1 MLTIKDL
8 SASKELDRAA
18 MTTVRG
24 GSDALTVMPM
34 PGFAIANAPTID
46 VGAHFLV
53 QGQSAAISQVGNVG
67 GFNGVANW
75 QYQNGVSG
83 QVVS

>member
-18 MTTVRG
+18 MTDVRG
-24 GSDALTVMPM
+24 GSDALSVMPL

-46 VGAHFLV
+46 AGAHFLV
-53 QGQSAAISQVGNVG
+53 QGQSAVISQAGNVG

-75 QYQNGVSG
+75 QHQNGVAG
-83 QVVS
+83 QFVS

>member
-8 SASKELDRAA
+8 SASKELDRSA

-24 GSDALTVMPM
+24 GSDALTITPVR
-34 PGFAIANAPTID
+34 GFAIVNAPIID
-46 VGAHFLV
+46 VGAHMLV
-53 QGQSAAISQVGNVG
+53 QGQGAAISQVGNVG

-75 QYQNGVSG
+75 QYQNGVAG